1 MNRIFEG
8 LGRIVVRFRW
18 VVVVLWILVAVV
30 SSKALPSLGSEINNN
45 NTTFL
50 PASAPSQQAAN
61 LLIPVEGNT
70 STDSQIIIAASSRH
84 ALTAT
89 DEASI
94 EREIRAADAVT
105 KVVGAKQ
112 VGTSA
117 DGNVTEILVAANVS
131 FNDQSG
137 TKTVVD
143 DLAATF
149 AQARA
154 PAGLEYHLAGAVA
167 SEVANSAQSNKT
179 GNTVQLLSIVFILL
193 LLLLIFRS
201 VLAPIITLLPAVFA
215 LVISMRF
222 IGGLGAHGLKI
233 SEITSL
239 LLIILLLGAG
249 TDYGLFL
256 IFRVREEI
264 RGGRSPHD
272 AVEHSLVRVGE
283 SITASAGT
291 VIIALLTLLF
301 ATFGVYNSLGVPLAV
316 GVGVILI
323 AGLTLLPA
331 LLAIFGRAAFW
342 PSKVVPST
350 PKTGWWGKIAV
361 RLVRRPVVT
370 LVIGLVVFAGLA
382 TFALG
387 YHSGGFGGSTNA
399 PGGSNAAEGNAI
411 IAAHFPHSTSNPAD
425 LGFRFTTPIWSDPNE
440 VALAQRSLEGSGQF
454 THLTG
459 PLNANGSTLSP
470 SSYVALYKE
479 LGNPSRLPVIESSSS
494 SVPVA
499 QYQAFRS
506 SGQFVAANG
515 LTIAFQ
521 TSFSA
526 GNQQSTAALQAV
538 PDVRAAVTTA
548 AKSSGAVAS
557 GVDGEAAGLYDVS
570 GASSHDLLHV
580 FPIAILAI
588 GLLLALVLRSLIAP
602 LYLIVSVALS
612 YVAALGV
619 STLLFI
625 DIGGQGGLTFILP
638 FLMFIFLL
646 ALGEDYNI
654 LVMTRIREETQQ
666 LPLREAVARA
676 VGLTGPTVTSAGLV
690 LAGTF
695 GVLAVAG
702 GGGQITDIGAGL
714 AIGILMDTFLV
725 RTLLVPATVVLL
737 GRWNWWPSRMSRP
750 TWTSTKGHDH
760 KENSPQSPE

>member
-8 LGRIVVRFRW
+8 LGRFVVRFRW
-18 VVVVLWILVAVV
+18 VVVVLWILVAIV
-30 SSKALPSLGSEINNN
+30 SAQALPSLGSEVNNN

-50 PASAPSQQAAN
+50 PASAPSQQAAQ

-70 STDSQIIIAASSRH
+70 STDSQIIIAASSHH

-94 EREIRAADAVT
+94 EREIRAADAVN

-117 DGNVTEILVAANVS
+117 DGNVTEILVEANVS

-264 RGGRSPHD
+264 RGGLSPHD

-342 PSKVVPST
+342 PSKVVAST

-370 LVIGLVVFAGLA
+370 LAIGLVVFAGLA

-399 PGGSNAAEGNAI
+399 PSGSNAAEGNAI

-425 LGFRFTTPIWSDPNE
+425 LGFRFTTPIWSDPSE
-440 VALAQRSLEGSGQF
+440 VALAQASLESSGQF

-459 PLNANGSTLSP
+459 PLNANGSTLTP
-470 SSYVALYKE
+470 SAYVALYKE
-479 LGNPSRLPVIESSSS
+479 LGNPSRLPVIESPSST
-494 SVPVA
+494 VPVA
-499 QYQAFRS
+499 QYQAYRS

-521 TSFSA
+521 TSFRA

-538 PDVRAAVTTA
+538 PNVRAAITTA
-548 AKSSGAVAS
+548 ATRSHAVAS

-612 YVAALGV
+612 YVSALGV
-619 STLLFI
+619 STLIFI

-654 LVMTRIREETQQ
+654 LVMTRIREETQR

-676 VGLTGPTVTSAGLV
+676 VGVTGPTVTSAGLV

-725 RTLLVPATVVLL
+725 RTLLVPATVVIL
-737 GRWNWWPSRMSRP
+737 GRWNWWPSRMSRSSQTP
-750 TWTSTKGHDH
+750 AGGHRIDSDSPTSTR
-760 KENSPQSPE
+760 

>member
-1 MNRIFEG
+1 
-8 LGRIVVRFRW
+8 
-18 VVVVLWILVAVV
+18 
-30 SSKALPSLGSEINNN
+30 
-45 NTTFL
+45 
-50 PASAPSQQAAN
+50 
-61 LLIPVEGNT
+61 
-70 STDSQIIIAASSRH
+70 
-84 ALTAT
+84 
-89 DEASI
+89 
-94 EREIRAADAVT
+94 
-105 KVVGAKQ
+105 
-112 VGTSA
+112 
-117 DGNVTEILVAANVS
+117 
-131 FNDQSG
+131 
-137 TKTVVD
+137 
-143 DLAATF
+143 
-149 AQARA
+149 
-154 PAGLEYHLAGAVA
+154 
-167 SEVANSAQSNKT
+167 
-179 GNTVQLLSIVFILL
+179 
-193 LLLLIFRS
+193 
-201 VLAPIITLLPAVFA
+201 
-215 LVISMRF
+215 
-222 IGGLGAHGLKI
+222 
-233 SEITSL
+233 
-239 LLIILLLGAG
+239 
-249 TDYGLFL
+249 
-256 IFRVREEI
+256 
-264 RGGRSPHD
+264 
-272 AVEHSLVRVGE
+272 
-283 SITASAGT
+283 
-291 VIIALLTLLF
+291 
-301 ATFGVYNSLGVPLAV
+301 
-316 GVGVILI
+316 
-323 AGLTLLPA
+323 
-331 LLAIFGRAAFW
+331 
-342 PSKVVPST
+342 
-350 PKTGWWGKIAV
+350 
-361 RLVRRPVVT
+361 
-370 LVIGLVVFAGLA
+370 
-382 TFALG
+382 
-387 YHSGGFGGSTNA
+387 
-399 PGGSNAAEGNAI
+399 
-411 IAAHFPHSTSNPAD
+411 
-425 LGFRFTTPIWSDPNE
+425 
-440 VALAQRSLEGSGQF
+440 
-454 THLTG
+454 
-459 PLNANGSTLSP
+459 LSP

>member
-8 LGRIVVRFRW
+8 LGRFVVRFRW

-70 STDSQIIIAASSRH
+70 STDSLIIIAASSH
-84 ALTAT
+84 HTLTAT

-94 EREIRAADAVT
+94 EREIHAADTVA

-117 DGNVTEILVAANVS
+117 DGHVTEILVDANVS

-154 PAGLEYHLAGAVA
+154 PAGLQYHLAGAVA

-179 GNTVQLLSIVFILL
+179 GNTVQFLSIIFILV

-264 RGGRSPHD
+264 RGGLAPHD
-272 AVEHSLVRVGE
+272 AVQHSLVRVGE
-283 SITASAGT
+283 SISASAGT

-316 GVGVILI
+316 GVGVILL
-323 AGLTLLPA
+323 AGLILLPA

-342 PSKVVPST
+342 PSKVVASA

-370 LVIGLVVFAGLA
+370 LVSGLVVFAALA
-382 TFALG
+382 AFALG

-399 PGGSNAAEGNAI
+399 PAGSNAAEGNAI

-425 LGFRFTTPIWSDPNE
+425 LGFRFRTSIWSDPSE
-440 VALAQRSLEGSGQF
+440 VATAQRSLDASGEF

-459 PLNANGSTLSP
+459 PLNANGSTLTP
-470 SSYVALYKE
+470 SAYAALYKE

-494 SVPVA
+494 TVPSA
-499 QYQAFRS
+499 QYQAYRS

-538 PDVRAAVTTA
+538 PKVRAALTSA
-548 AKSSGAVAS
+548 AKASGAVAS

-570 GASSHDLLHV
+570 GASSRDLLHV

-619 STLLFI
+619 STLIFI

-654 LVMTRIREETQQ
+654 LVMTRIREETQR
-666 LPLREAVARA
+666 LSLREAVARA
-676 VGLTGPTVTSAGLV
+676 VGVTGPTVTSAGLV

-702 GGGQITDIGAGL
+702 GGGQVSDIGAGL

-737 GRWNWWPSRMSRP
+737 GRWNWWPSRMSHSSWTPAAETP
-750 TWTSTKGHDH
+750 TDGDV
-760 KENSPQSPE
+760 SPSSK

>member
-8 LGRIVVRFRW
+8 LGRFVVRFRW
-18 VVVVLWILVAVV
+18 VVVVLWILVAIV
-30 SSKALPSLGSEINNN
+30 SAKALPSLGSEINNN

-50 PASAPSQQAAN
+50 PASAPSQQAAQ

-70 STDSQIIIAASSRH
+70 STDSQIIIAASSHH

-94 EREIRAADAVT
+94 EREIRAADAVN

-117 DGNVTEILVAANVS
+117 DGNVTEILVEANVS

-264 RGGRSPHD
+264 RGGLSPHD

-342 PSKVVPST
+342 PSKVVAST

-370 LVIGLVVFAGLA
+370 LAIGLVVFAGLA

-399 PGGSNAAEGNAI
+399 PSGSNAAEGNAI

-425 LGFRFTTPIWSDPNE
+425 LGFRFTTPIWSDPSE
-440 VALAQRSLEGSGQF
+440 VALAQASLESSGQF

-459 PLNANGSTLSP
+459 PLNANGSTLTP
-470 SSYVALYKE
+470 SAYVALYKE
-479 LGNPSRLPVIESSSS
+479 LGNPSRLPVIESPSST
-494 SVPVA
+494 VPVA
-499 QYQAFRS
+499 QYQAYRS

-521 TSFSA
+521 TSFRA

-538 PDVRAAVTTA
+538 PNVRAAITTA
-548 AKSSGAVAS
+548 ATRSHAVAS

-612 YVAALGV
+612 YVSALGV
-619 STLLFI
+619 STLIFI

-638 FLMFIFLL
+638 FLMFI
-646 ALGEDYNI
+646 
-654 LVMTRIREETQQ
+654 
-666 LPLREAVARA
+666 
-676 VGLTGPTVTSAGLV
+676 VGVTGPTVTSAGLV

-725 RTLLVPATVVLL
+725 RTLLVPATVVIL
-737 GRWNWWPSRMSRP
+737 GRWNWWPSRMSRSSQTP
-750 TWTSTKGHDH
+750 AGGHRIDSDSPTSTR
-760 KENSPQSPE
+760 